1 MIILKPPLLYMD
13 ENCQPIPEVYNLI
26 NAITEYFS
34 QTGTV
39 YDAELTVSNNEW
51 REISGLPGC
60 RKRHDITF
68 PLNELI
74 EIRVKKDEIIFK
86 LDNDKEHSI
95 NLSNSFFYEVEY
107 EEGYYD

>member
-1 MIILKPPLLYMD
+1 MD

-86 LDNDKEHSI
+86 LDDDKEHSI
-95 NLSNSFFYEVEY
+95 NLSNSFFYDLEY

>member
-1 MIILKPPLLYMD
+1 MD

-95 NLSNSFFYEVEY
+95 NLSNSFFYELEY
-107 EEGYYD
+107 EEEYYD

>member
-1 MIILKPPLLYMD
+1 MD

-26 NAITEYFS
+26 NSITEYFS

-86 LDNDKEHSI
+86 LDDDKEHSI
-95 NLSNSFFYEVEY
+95 NLSNSFFYDLEY
-107 EEGYYD
+107 EDGYYD